1 MKLHTFEFISSMK
14 MLNSLG
20 QKLRATS
27 TKKSEKW
34 DLLSAFLSCKK
45 YNLAGFTRQISLLE
59 VATNSNLVP
68 FGVYYGIMSFRYVNN
83 FTREGGVEDFT

>member
-1 MKLHTFEFISSMK
+1 MK
-14 MLNSLG
+14 MLNCLD
-20 QKLRATS
+20 QKLRGTI

-34 DLLSAFLSCKK
+34 DLPSAFLRCKK
-45 YNLAGFTRQISLLE
+45 YNLAGFPRQISLVE
-59 VATNSNLVP
+59 EATNSNLVP